1 MRSLICDVRLFL
13 QSNLSRLTPPIA
25 PLLCL
30 GKVWWKTLGW
40 IACWCPEARRYLR
53 RPADPVGPNS
63 KPTFALAGIKVTQQP
78 TLMSMFGRT
87 HHLAL
92 HRNTDKGPTGSLQGQ
107 SIMDLINL
115 EQQRLALEENLQKL
129 RQTLKHWHV
138 WEAEYEGL
146 KEEILN
152 ASTGSITTSTQL
164 ETIANTYPGDLVDE
178 KEIRE
183 LAGLD
188 KDSPRA
194 AKQIIGLIER
204 RQEYVQK
211 NIETAQR
218 QFFEA
223 EAKSE
228 ELAFAVAREGVAG
241 NDAGLPLTEIH
252 EELDEEGNVI
262 SSHLS
267 QPEESTAKVV
277 ESLRKAGLGEAD
289 LKRAPEL
296 KLRTEDLKPAITNAS
311 PPLSTTS
318 ITQEKRV
325 RIEPAAVSP
334 VSDASQEDLERP
346 SSRKKSVSFSADTKA
361 AAERP
366 RPESEDGK
374 KTVSF
379 NDKIAVMPAA
389 PPPDNRSVSFSTKVE
404 EIPPPTSP
412 DLVATAG
419 DEIASSRDPVNPNG
433 DSTQAGD
440 SMQTGTDFSTNDD
453 VVIPE
458 DESPEDARLR
468 REMLEYHLNEVG
480 NVVAQIDLDDATM
493 NIDADDYD
501 EDDNSSYHTTSE
513 YLDGEDTPS
522 TTGLSEDEDSE
533 DEYGRSKRRQIT
545 PEYRKQM
552 EELHN
557 KLIGNLGPAPK
568 DDELADADPEIN
580 PGDVRKLV
588 IREKRNST
596 SSASSESSEKR
607 PGSKKRVSFAESL
620 DVADPG
626 SPPFKAQKL
635 SEAENAVPVAE
646 TISERSTATSHSL
659 PRRLSNEGAV
669 SQFKKLRAAPI
680 TGTDSPAEAGS
691 DLEMEDGPVI
701 GEPTPPTD
709 AIMSSTLKERMPAR
723 PTTSAPSL
731 DDPGAVAQ
739 RRELA
744 AEYYRR
750 RNDMVKQ
757 QGGFKGTDEE
767 EELGELMEERDGKVK
782 KVSRFKAARLKS

>member
-1 MRSLICDVRLFL
+1 
-13 QSNLSRLTPPIA
+13 
-25 PLLCL
+25 
-30 GKVWWKTLGW
+30 
-40 IACWCPEARRYLR
+40 
-53 RPADPVGPNS
+53 
-63 KPTFALAGIKVTQQP
+63 
-78 TLMSMFGRT
+78 
-87 HHLAL
+87 
-92 HRNTDKGPTGSLQGQ
+92 
-107 SIMDLINL
+107 MDLLNL
-115 EQQRLALEENLQKL
+115 EQQRLVLEENLQKL
-129 RQTLKHWHV
+129 RQTLKHWHT

-146 KEEILN
+146 KEELLS
-152 ASTGSITTSTQL
+152 AGPGSIATPSQL
-164 ETIANTYPGDLVDE
+164 ENIATTYGGDLVNE

-183 LAGLD
+183 LTGLAT
-188 KDSPRA
+188 DSPRA

-218 QFFEA
+218 QFFDA

-228 ELAFAVAREGVAG
+228 ELAFAVAREGRADG
-241 NDAGLPLTEIH
+241 DARLPLTEIH
-252 EELDEEGNVI
+252 EELDEDGNVI

-267 QPEESTAKVV
+267 QPEESTSKVV
-277 ESLRKAGLGEAD
+277 ESLRRAGLTEAD
-289 LKRAPEL
+289 LDKATQP
-296 KLRTEDLKPAITNAS
+296 KLRTEDLKPAIRHAS
-311 PPLSTTS
+311 PPLVTTG
-318 ITQEKRV
+318 ITQDKRV
-325 RIEPAAVSP
+325 KIDPAVASP
-334 VSDASQEDLERP
+334 ASDASQEDLERP
-346 SSRKKSVSFSADTKA
+346 SNRKKSVSFSVDTKA

-389 PPPDNRSVSFSTKVE
+389 PPPDNRSVSFSAKVE

-412 DLVATAG
+412 DLAATTG
-419 DEIASSRDPVNPNG
+419 DEMTSMSGATDSTPIVEASSAD
-433 DSTQAGD
+433 
-440 SMQTGTDFSTNDD
+440 DD

-458 DESPEDARLR
+458 NESPEDAKLR

-493 NIDADDYD
+493 NIDPDDYD
-501 EDDNSSYHTTSE
+501 EDDDNSSYHTTSE
-513 YLDGEDTPS
+513 YLDDEDTPY
-522 TTGLSEDEDSE
+522 TTGMSEDEDSE
-533 DEYGRSKRRQIT
+533 DEYGRSKRSQIT

-552 EELHN
+552 DELHRR
-557 KLIGNLGPAPK
+557 LIGNLGPAPK
-568 DDELADADPEIN
+568 DDDIADADPEID

-588 IREKRNST
+588 IREKRYST

-607 PGSKKRVSFAESL
+607 PSSKKRVSFAESL

-626 SPPFKAQKL
+626 SPPLKAQKMN
-635 SEAENAVPVAE
+635 ETENAVPVAD

-659 PRRLSNEGAV
+659 PRRLSNDAV
-669 SQFKKLRAAPI
+669 SRFKKLRAAPI
-680 TGTDSPAEAGS
+680 TATDSPPQQGS
-691 DLEMEDGPVI
+691 DIDMEDAPII
-701 GEPTPPTD
+701 GGPTPPTD
-709 AIMSSTLKERMPAR
+709 AVMSNTLKERMPAR
-723 PTTSAPSL
+723 PATSAPSL

-757 QGGFKGTDEE
+757 QGGFKSADED
-767 EELGELMEERDGKVK
+767 EELGELMEEKDGKLK

>member
-1 MRSLICDVRLFL
+1 
-13 QSNLSRLTPPIA
+13 
-25 PLLCL
+25 
-30 GKVWWKTLGW
+30 
-40 IACWCPEARRYLR
+40 
-53 RPADPVGPNS
+53 
-63 KPTFALAGIKVTQQP
+63 
-78 TLMSMFGRT
+78 
-87 HHLAL
+87 
-92 HRNTDKGPTGSLQGQ
+92 
-107 SIMDLINL
+107 MDLLNL

-129 RQTLKHWHV
+129 RQSLKHWQT

-152 ASTGSITTSTQL
+152 ASTGTITTPSQL
-164 ETIANTYPGDLVDE
+164 ENIAKTYDGDLVNE

-183 LAGLD
+183 LSGLD
-188 KDSPRA
+188 KNSPRD

-228 ELAFAVAREGVAG
+228 ELAFAAAREERVDSDG
-241 NDAGLPLTEIH
+241 GLPLTEIH

-267 QPEESTAKVV
+267 QPEESTSKVV
-277 ESLRKAGLGEAD
+277 ESLRKAGLSEAD
-289 LKRAPEL
+289 VKRASEP
-296 KLRTEDLKPAITNAS
+296 KLRAEDLKPAITNAS

-318 ITQEKRV
+318 STQDKRV
-325 RIEPAAVSP
+325 KTEPAVSSP
-334 VSDASQEDLERP
+334 VSDVSLEDLERP

-361 AAERP
+361 ASERP

-374 KTVSF
+374 KSVSF

-389 PPPDNRSVSFSTKVE
+389 PPPDTRSVSFSPKVE
-404 EIPPPTSP
+404 EIPPLGTSP
-412 DLVATAG
+412 ELTATTG
-419 DEIASSRDPVNPNG
+419 VGTTGVRDATNQNV
-433 DSTQAGD
+433 DSI
-440 SMQTGTDFSTNDD
+440 QTGVTSNAVDD
-453 VVIPE
+453 VIIPD

-493 NIDADDYD
+493 YIDGDDDD

-513 YLDGEDTPS
+513 YLDDEDTPY
-522 TTGLSEDEDSE
+522 TTGLSEDDDSE
-533 DEYGRSKRRQIT
+533 DEYGRSKRSQIT

-552 EELHN
+552 EELHK

-568 DDELADADPEIN
+568 DEEIADADPEIN
-580 PGDVRKLV
+580 TNDVRKLV
-588 IREKRNST
+588 IRDKRNST
-596 SSASSESSEKR
+596 SSASSESSERR

-635 SEAENAVPVAE
+635 SEAENTAPVAD

-659 PRRLSNEGAV
+659 PRRMSNDGV

-680 TGTDSPAEAGS
+680 TGTDSPARGGS
-691 DLEMEDGPVI
+691 DLDMEDAPI
-701 GEPTPPTD
+701 SGEPTPPTD
-709 AIMSSTLKERMPAR
+709 AIMSTTLKERTPAR

-757 QGGFKGTDEE
+757 QGGFKSTDED
-767 EELGELMEERDGKVK
+767 EELGELMEEKDGKLK
-782 KVSRFKAARLKS
+782 KVSRFKAARLRS

>member
-1 MRSLICDVRLFL
+1 
-13 QSNLSRLTPPIA
+13 
-25 PLLCL
+25 
-30 GKVWWKTLGW
+30 
-40 IACWCPEARRYLR
+40 
-53 RPADPVGPNS
+53 
-63 KPTFALAGIKVTQQP
+63 
-78 TLMSMFGRT
+78 
-87 HHLAL
+87 
-92 HRNTDKGPTGSLQGQ
+92 
-107 SIMDLINL
+107 MDLLDL

-129 RQTLKHWHV
+129 RQRLKHWQT

-152 ASTGSITTSTQL
+152 ASPGSITTPSQL
-164 ETIANTYPGDLVDE
+164 ETIANTYDGDLVDG

-183 LAGLD
+183 LTGLD
-188 KDSPRA
+188 KDSPRG

-228 ELAFAVAREGVAG
+228 ELAFAVAREGSAG
-241 NDAGLPLTEIH
+241 NGAGLPLTEIH

-267 QPEESTAKVV
+267 QPEESTTEIVQ
-277 ESLRKAGLGEAD
+277 SLRKAGLSEAD
-289 LKRAPEL
+289 LKRASEP

-311 PPLSTTS
+311 PTLSTTS
-318 ITQEKRV
+318 ITQDKRV
-325 RIEPAAVSP
+325 RIEPAVASP

-404 EIPPPTSP
+404 EIPPPASP
-412 DLVATAG
+412 DLAATAG
-419 DEIASSRDPVNPNG
+419 DEIASVRDAVNPNG

-440 SMQTGTDFSTNDD
+440 DFSTNDD

-493 NIDADDYD
+493 NIDPDDYD
-501 EDDNSSYHTTSE
+501 EDDSSSYHTTSE
-513 YLDGEDTPS
+513 YLDDEDTPY
-522 TTGLSEDEDSE
+522 TTGQSEDEDSE
-533 DEYGRSKRRQIT
+533 DEYGRSKCSQIT

-568 DDELADADPEIN
+568 DDEIADADPEIN
-580 PGDVRKLV
+580 PKDVRKLV

-635 SEAENAVPVAE
+635 SEAENAVPVVD

-659 PRRLSNEGAV
+659 PRRLSNDGV

-680 TGTDSPAEAGS
+680 TGTDSPAEADC
-691 DLEMEDGPVI
+691 DLDMEDAPVI

-709 AIMSSTLKERMPAR
+709 AIMSTNLKERMPAR

-750 RNDMVKQ
+750 RNDMIKQ
-757 QGGFKGTDEE
+757 QGGFKSTDEE
-767 EELGELMEERDGKVK
+767 EEELGGLMEEKDGKVK
-782 KVSRFKAARLKS
+782 KVSRFMAARLKS